1 VDRLVRFFEI
11 LSHLKVGEQNAIST
25 PNLLQLLNMG
35 KPSLIRARTLQKDL
49 AEMMMDNQNIFPLIS
64 INEERENDFNNRN
77 HKKERTNRWY
87 LEKRLQF
94 PKMSVDE
101 AVAFKLTEMFVDPVL
116 PKGLSNRISDYFE
129 MANDV
134 LNVNGEQN
142 WLNKFHVEIPETR
155 DFMFS
160 ELLDS
165 FPLIVDSLVGSFQFK
180 AKFNGIESIFNP
192 LYFVITLGDGI
203 LIATYQNKS
212 EIKEFPIYGFSDIE
226 VLTDSVVIPK
236 GFDIDNHKSTLEK

>member
-49 AEMMMDNQNIFPLIS
+49 EEMFNYYSLFQLCMVKEQEKDDDGKVICKNH
-64 INEERENDFNNRN
+64 INEWFLDG
-77 HKKERTNRWY
+77 T
-87 LEKRLQF
+87 LQF

-101 AVAFKLTEMFVDPVL
+101 AVAFKLTEIFVAPVL
-116 PKGLSNRISDYFE
+116 PKSLFSRISTYFE
-129 MANDV
+129 NANK
-134 LNVNGEQN
+134 LLKKNSEQN
-142 WLNKFHVEIPETR
+142 WLNKFHVEIPKTKN
-155 DFMFS
+155 FMFS
-160 ELLDS
+160 ELLDY
-165 FPLIVDSLVGSFQFK
+165 FPLIVDALVGSFQFE
-180 AKFNGIESIFNP
+180 AKFNGVESVFNP
-192 LYFVITLGDGI
+192 LYFVITLGDAI
-203 LIATYQNKS
+203 LIATYKNES
-212 EIKEFPIYGFSDIE
+212 EIKEFRIYGFSDIK

>member
-1 VDRLVRFFEI
+1 VDRLIRFFEI

-49 AEMMMDNQNIFPLIS
+49 EQMFDYYSLFQLRMVKEPERDDDGKVICKNH
-64 INEERENDFNNRN
+64 INEWFLDR
-77 HKKERTNRWY
+77 K
-87 LEKRLQF
+87 LQF

-101 AVAFKLTEMFVDPVL
+101 AVAFKLTEMFVAPFL
-116 PKGLSNRISDYFE
+116 PKSLLDRISGYFKE
-129 MANDV
+129 ADKLLDGN
-134 LNVNGEQN
+134 NEQK

-165 FPLIVDSLVGSFQFK
+165 FPLIVDALVGSFQFK
-180 AKFNGIESIFNP
+180 AKFNGVESVFNP
-192 LYFVITLGDGI
+192 LYFVITLDDGI
-203 LIATYQNKS
+203 LVATYKNKS
-212 EIKEFPIYGFSDIE
+212 EIKEFPIYGCFSDIE

-236 GFDIDNHKSTLEK
+236 GFDIDNHKSTLEE